1 MITRLRRLALT
12 TALAGGLVLG
22 GLAASSPASAATDGR
37 GTASVSP
44 MMYVEYGP
52 FSSLDA
58 CYIHRGLND
67 WPYKS
72 DCQLEWD
79 SRHPIGFYYGEYNH

>member
-1 MITRLRRLALT
+1 
-12 TALAGGLVLG
+12 
-22 GLAASSPASAATDGR
+22 
-37 GTASVSP
+37 

-67 WPYKS
+67 WPYKT
-72 DCQLEWD
+72 DCMLEWD
-79 SRHPIGFYYGEYNH
+79 SRHPLGFYYGEYNR